1 MYTCF
6 TLRLLNFLY
15 PVRPEIPQVQ
25 PFSQGFST
33 PSLGLCQR
41 LKENRERSNKIC
53 ALSRNFVTGT
63 QHTIFSL
70 ASLTLMRIETAL
82 LVVAAVPWM
91 SVAGKLS
98 QQRQHN
104 FSRYF
109 ERFTQLNVKWV
120 SGVGWG
126 PIRSLSQVFPK
137 LRKKSPESQVP
148 FRPLNYSTL
157 FPARNLAVAIRST
170 STDQSPLLHWLLS
183 PCLRFSIRYSSSLF
197 SDAMTKYL
205 SLANY

>member
-70 ASLTLMRIETAL
+70 ASLTLMRIETAF
-82 LVVAAVPWM
+82 LVVAATVPWM

-109 ERFTQLNVKWV
+109 ERFTQLNVKCQE
-120 SGVGWG
+120 WG
-126 PIRSLSQVFPK
+126 EVL
-137 LRKKSPESQVP
+137 
-148 FRPLNYSTL
+148 
-157 FPARNLAVAIRST
+157 
-170 STDQSPLLHWLLS
+170 
-183 PCLRFSIRYSSSLF
+183 
-197 SDAMTKYL
+197 
-205 SLANY
+205 